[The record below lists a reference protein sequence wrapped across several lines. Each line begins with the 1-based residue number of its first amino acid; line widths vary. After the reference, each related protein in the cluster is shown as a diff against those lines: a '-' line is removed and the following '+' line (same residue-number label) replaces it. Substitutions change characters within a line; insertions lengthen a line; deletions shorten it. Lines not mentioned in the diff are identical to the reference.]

1 MRDSLP
7 HHITFPAAVN
17 HRSNVVNPQ
26 LTSDVN
32 NFHVDLNGNDPY
44 QFAVTPEEYNSKFVT
59 PLPASDVGQYPYKV
73 AVSHVDLNGNDP
85 YQFAVTPEEYN
96 SKFVTPLPASE
107 VDTSSDPRTNL
118 NHHYNDGDGCDEY
131 QNDTDPYDGDGREYA
146 NQNDTNGYDGANQND
161 TNIFDRLVNGYCK
174 NIIKIPVVPSE
185 AEDFKS
191 EDQFKRYFVK
201 YPQKM
206 RTLLSAYTVGDPNIQ
221 TLEDLARFL
230 KVRPSYHTKTYNP
243 NLAKHDFFQTFKH
256 HHFKFTRN
264 DPGSVYEYTVY
275 ATEEL
280 RTSNLSL
287 HEDYKRNV
295 TNVLSLFG
303 TRGVCTR
310 MKTHL
315 AEEPYFTLVQR
326 EPVRPTKFVASAFRF
341 AWQLQSDG
349 DQTNATLQPQSAEYL
364 VDALLSWRDESDNGM
379 FRSEDCI
386 VDFGSSYGS
395 LLLQIVNHIASVG
408 PDIVVR
414 GYGIEYSKQRH
425 ILGSYCFKK
434 MLLLLKHL
442 DHIPLRVMDVFL
454 ERKNLL
460 EITSLPS
467 HCTHILAFDK
477 AFSGY
482 LLIHNALVAMNSK
495 SVRYFICCKPYFTT
509 SKKTLVSLKGENEDN
524 RSGGG
529 FDVGEMLIYM
539 KFKLL
544 MTTDN
549 LKMNGKGSE
558 NSGKFTVYEVPHV
571 KIDEEYVSTLVN
583 DYFAG
588 KGFKN
593 CELDT
598 IASGWKNANA
608 NEEES
613 KNTKS
618 DDFSNSCRSNHGVP
632 SYDQILTYYSKEGDY
647 ANLSTSV
654 QQKIDDSCLGD
665 DPIACRDEVDCV
677 YCATR
682 FPTER
687 SLDIVLEIK
696 NCDGESHGMGL
707 FLKRGGIIKKGEYIC
722 QFPRSE
728 ITTVD
733 AKATIARSSCDG
745 NSQVVIVRKQV
756 KCGESVTTRSKS
768 KETVKQLYEEQ
779 TWIRAQR
786 DIAGEEEITLEEEI
800 TFCIPHSGHKLSNN
814 KKRRKN

>member
-32 NFHVDLNGNDPY
+32 NF
-44 QFAVTPEEYNSKFVT
+44 
-59 PLPASDVGQYPYKV
+59 
-73 AVSHVDLNGNDP
+73 HVDLNGNDP

-191 EDQFKRYFVK
+191 EDQFKRYFTK
-201 YPQKM
+201 CPQKM
-206 RTLLSAYTVGDPNIQ
+206 RKLLSAYTVGDPNIK

-230 KVRPSYHTKTYNP
+230 KHRPSYHTKTYDQKQV
-243 NLAKHDFFQTFKH
+243 KHDFFQTFKH

-287 HEDYKRNV
+287 HEDYKRNL

-326 EPVRPTKFVASAFRF
+326 DPVRPTKFVASAFRF

-349 DQTNATLQPQSAEYL
+349 DQTNATLQPQSVENL
-364 VDALLSWRDESDNGM
+364 VDALLSWCDDSGNAM

-395 LLLQIVNHIASVG
+395 LLIQIVNHMASMR

-425 ILGSYCFKK
+425 IVGSYCFKE

-442 DHIPLRVMDVFL
+442 DHIPLQVMDVFL
-454 ERKNLL
+454 ECKNLL

-495 SVRYFICCKPYFTT
+495 GVRYFICCKPYFT
-509 SKKTLVSLKGENEDN
+509 SSNKTLVSLKGENEAN

-529 FDVGEMLIYM
+529 FDVGEMLSYM
-539 KFKLL
+539 KFKSL

-571 KIDEEYVSTLVN
+571 KIDDEYVSTLVN
-583 DYFAG
+583 NFFGD
-588 KGFKN
+588 KGFKK

-598 IASGWKNANA
+598 IASGWKNANHS
-608 NEEES
+608 N
-613 KNTKS
+613 KS

-632 SYDQILTYYSKEGDY
+632 SYEQILTYYTKQGDY
-647 ANLSTSV
+647 ENLSKSV
-654 QQKIDDSCLGD
+654 KKQIENSCLGD

-682 FPTER
+682 FPTEK
-687 SLDIVLEIK
+687 SLDMVLEIK
-696 NCDGESHGMGL
+696 HCDGESLGMGL

-722 QFPRSE
+722 QFPGSE
-728 ITTVD
+728 STTVY
-733 AKATIARSSCDG
+733 AKARFARHSCDG

-756 KCGESVTTRSKS
+756 KCCESATTRSKTK